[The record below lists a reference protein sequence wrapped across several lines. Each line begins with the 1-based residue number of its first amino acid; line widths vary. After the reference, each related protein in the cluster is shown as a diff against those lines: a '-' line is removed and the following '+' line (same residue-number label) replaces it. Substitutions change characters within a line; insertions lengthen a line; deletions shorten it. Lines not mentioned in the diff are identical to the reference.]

1 MKKIIKTLII
11 TLAFIAIATPFTA
24 SAKDI
29 KTINAS
35 YESGKITVSGTAE
48 AGTLAVAIMVYDESG
63 AELLAM
69 QTASVSDE
77 SLYYSEIE
85 LVEGNYLVKVADYDG
100 GSYKTATISTTKP
113 VIPGAPNSGAVK

>member
-1 MKKIIKTLII
+1 MKKIALGAVI
-11 TLAFIAIATPFTA
+11 TLALAASVTPFVA

-29 KTINAS
+29 KTVSAN
-35 YESGKITVSGTAE
+35 YEGGKIAVSGTAE
-48 AGTLAVAIMVYDESG
+48 TGTLAVAVMVYDEKG

-85 LVEGNYLVKVADYDG
+85 LAEGNYIVKVADYDG
-100 GSYKTATISTTKP
+100 GNFKTATVTAAKA
-113 VIPGAPNSGAVK
+113 VPGAPNSGAI